1 VGAVAFGKAGIWRLV
16 IQRRGELLDG
26 LEDEDDKTQRGEE
39 LSVVLYIVKRGES
52 VCVCV
57 P

>member
-1 VGAVAFGKAGIWRLV
+1 MGAVAFGKAGIWRLV

-39 LSVVLYIVKRGES
+39 LSVVLYIVERGES